1 MTRLAQPEPLILAS
15 GSPRREELLRAAG
28 YRFTVAASEL
38 TEPEPMHP
46 GETPEAFAV
55 SMAYF
60 KAARVSHLHPNA
72 TLLGADTIC
81 VVGPKILGKP
91 KDRADAGRMLRLMS
105 GTRHRV
111 VTGLSLYE
119 PSAGRRM
126 LKHDVT
132 YIRCREVDDS
142 LIERYLDT
150 NAWEGKAGAY
160 GIQDHGDA
168 FVEGIEGSFS
178 NVVGLPMELLAR
190 MMEAWSTAVLPE
202 ALAR

>member
-1 MTRLAQPEPLILAS
+1 MNPPTQPEPLVLAS

-28 YRFTVAASEL
+28 YRFSVVPSEL
-38 TEPEPMHP
+38 PEPEPMHP
-46 GETPEAFAV
+46 GETPEAYAV

-81 VVGPKILGKP
+81 VIGTKILGKP
-91 KDRADAGRMLRLMS
+91 NDRADAGRMLRLMS
-105 GTRHRV
+105 GTHHRV
-111 VTGLSLYE
+111 VTGLTLYE

-126 LKHDVT
+126 MKYDVT
-132 YIRCREVDDS
+132 HIRCRPLDEMQ
-142 LIERYLDT
+142 IERYLDT

-190 MMEAWSTAVLPE
+190 MMDAWSAAGVSE
-202 ALAR
+202 AMAR